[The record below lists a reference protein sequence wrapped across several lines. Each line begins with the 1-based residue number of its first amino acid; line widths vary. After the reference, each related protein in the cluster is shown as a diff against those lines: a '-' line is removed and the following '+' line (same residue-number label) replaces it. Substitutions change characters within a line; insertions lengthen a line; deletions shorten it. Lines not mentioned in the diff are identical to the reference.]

1 MLEIEEEIRNIK
13 EHDIKKTKST
23 KIYKLENIIIEYNEI
38 NKLYSFQ
45 TLKKQLL
52 GNININDIIK
62 YSISTLEQH
71 DTFLTNIK
79 LDDNKIKLIEK
90 YICNTYQEN
99 NSIYIEFNSIEKS
112 EFMTD
117 PELLIQLNKDL
128 TEFEEKNILNNTN
141 VNIKIINIIRQ
152 MIYNLLDTIL
162 KLLYSLSYNKKG
174 NSQYL
179 LMKYSNAI
187 VYKINQRIKYDLE
200 KKYQNII
207 NNNEFLKKIDE
218 NNKLLDKKI
227 EILNKNISEQSDII
241 TKLIN
246 ESSEHLSSKEIEDT
260 KIVSDSDKK
269 LITKTINHQQLNQN
283 GGDNKIL
290 SEKHNNNQ
298 EQNNNIDSNINN
310 NNFIDSD
317 DKNSDIDK
325 IINVE
330 NSDSITISNQDD
342 YNNSKT
348 FNSDSNEEFSESTS
362 PNSND

>member
-62 YSISTLEQH
+62 YSISTLEQQ

-128 TEFEEKNILNNTN
+128 TEFEEK
-141 VNIKIINIIRQ
+141 
-152 MIYNLLDTIL
+152 IY
-162 KLLYSLSYNKKG
+162 
-174 NSQYL
+174 
-179 LMKYSNAI
+179 
-187 VYKINQRIKYDLE
+187 
-200 KKYQNII
+200 
-207 NNNEFLKKIDE
+207 
-218 NNKLLDKKI
+218 
-227 EILNKNISEQSDII
+227 
-241 TKLIN
+241 
-246 ESSEHLSSKEIEDT
+246 
-260 KIVSDSDKK
+260 
-269 LITKTINHQQLNQN
+269 
-283 GGDNKIL
+283 
-290 SEKHNNNQ
+290 
-298 EQNNNIDSNINN
+298 
-310 NNFIDSD
+310 
-317 DKNSDIDK
+317 
-325 IINVE
+325 
-330 NSDSITISNQDD
+330 
-342 YNNSKT
+342 
-348 FNSDSNEEFSESTS
+348 
-362 PNSND
+362 